1 MGYIFYVFEF
11 ANSEKLE
18 NITYFPYIIGF
29 SAAFLIA
36 LLYSAFKSNK
46 RQELYQQFHI
56 LVGCSVLYC
65 IGGGLFMLQIATPA
79 VYISGLGHGIT
90 YISSFSYLKLRITA
104 SKRSFRLAVCHFWY
118 LLGCALSIQL
128 MNEYR
133 ELKEINEL
141 IGGCILASA
150 CILIILISIL
160 EVCQY
165 CKILNYKRSLDDA
178 INKANS
184 GKTLVLNRKQ
194 LIASFDASH
203 RPGYAVV
210 QIRDNQKSPSL
221 WLVLLKLKGTML
233 FSSVVMD
240 YSVRAT
246 NLHTH
251 MENYAF
257 IQWIT
262 FAGCGMALLA
272 YTFFNK
278 NVLFY
283 LFCACQLLG
292 LVAAVVVYSNDNNL
306 MDAAVPLWM
315 YYVFMGAGYCIAD
328 IVLVEVSSI
337 QKTEVVLSIGY
348 LIEFLPVTIIQYC
361 RFYAKSAVYYVE
373 DPVLTFKAHVISF
386 ICATV
391 VLMLLFLINM
401 PKTQGKSLLDIRNNI
416 FGIKLIKQLTL
427 PADEFRSY
435 NYPRRTEPP
444 ATTTYPF
451 EVAPVYPRQKKSV
464 VPTVSPTA
472 PPRLSTI
479 SNNPYRLPP
488 PTNPNR
494 PNQQDGVYRNIPNSN
509 IGVGMNRGTDFH
521 LLNPSNV
528 VPTAIVGG
536 VLFGAMSTNL

>member
-1 MGYIFYVFEF
+1 M
-11 ANSEKLE
+11 
-18 NITYFPYIIGF
+18 
-29 SAAFLIA
+29 
-36 LLYSAFKSNK
+36 
-46 RQELYQQFHI
+46 
-56 LVGCSVLYC
+56 
-65 IGGGLFMLQIATPA
+65 
-79 VYISGLGHGIT
+79 
-90 YISSFSYLKLRITA
+90 
-104 SKRSFRLAVCHFWY
+104 
-118 LLGCALSIQL
+118 
-128 MNEYR
+128 
-133 ELKEINEL
+133 
-141 IGGCILASA
+141 
-150 CILIILISIL
+150 
-160 EVCQY
+160 
-165 CKILNYKRSLDDA
+165 
-178 INKANS
+178 
-184 GKTLVLNRKQ
+184 
-194 LIASFDASH
+194 
-203 RPGYAVV
+203 
-210 QIRDNQKSPSL
+210 
-221 WLVLLKLKGTML
+221 
-233 FSSVVMD
+233 
-240 YSVRAT
+240 
-246 NLHTH
+246 
-251 MENYAF
+251 
-257 IQWIT
+257 
-262 FAGCGMALLA
+262 
-272 YTFFNK
+272 
-278 NVLFY
+278 
-283 LFCACQLLG
+283 
-292 LVAAVVVYSNDNNL
+292 VVYSNDNNL

-427 PADEFRSY
+427 PGDEFRSY

-464 VPTVSPTA
+464 VPTVSPT
-472 PPRLSTI
+472 PPQRLSTI